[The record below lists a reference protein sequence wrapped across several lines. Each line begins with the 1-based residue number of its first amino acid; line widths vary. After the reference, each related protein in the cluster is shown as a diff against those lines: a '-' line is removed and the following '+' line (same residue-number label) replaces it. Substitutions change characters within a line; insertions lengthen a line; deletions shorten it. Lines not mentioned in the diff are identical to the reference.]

1 MKREDEEEGERGKAP
16 VTIIIVSDP
25 GLVIPGE

>member
-1 MKREDEEEGERGKAP
+1 MKLEDEEEGERGKAP
-16 VTIIIVSDP
+16 VTFLIVRDP